1 MPADLDI
8 PILGQLTP
16 AQLPLGD
23 ALEPGPLEII
33 SLDAPLGRGAL
44 REQPLEHP
52 PRHPDHAVVLADLD
66 PELYGLP
73 LGIPAGVLG
82 EGRLGNS
89 VPCAIVITHAIGPE
103 NAYSRRGSGEM
114 AGRRNT

>member
-52 PRHPDHAVVLADLD
+52 PRHPDHAMVLADLD
-66 PELYGLP
+66 PELHRLP

-82 EGRLGNS
+82 EVKIDYISCTTTKQR
-89 VPCAIVITHAIGPE
+89 
-103 NAYSRRGSGEM
+103 
-114 AGRRNT
+114 